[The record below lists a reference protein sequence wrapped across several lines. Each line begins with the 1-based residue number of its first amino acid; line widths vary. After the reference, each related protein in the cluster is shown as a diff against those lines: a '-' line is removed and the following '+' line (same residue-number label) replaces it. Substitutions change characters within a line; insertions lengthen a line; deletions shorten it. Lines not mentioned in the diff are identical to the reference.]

1 MIFMILSID
10 DYTIGAFER
19 PDLQK
24 NSYQQRMSINKGVG
38 RGVGKGVGNLSDK
51 QKIII
56 DLIKKYPSITKKQ
69 MGEHEN
75 LSKKSVEYNI
85 DKLKEMGVLR
95 HVGPTKGGYWEI
107 IKKDL

>member
-1 MIFMILSID
+1 MILMILSID

-24 NSYQQRMSINKGVG
+24 NSHQQRIGINKGVE
-38 RGVGKGVGNLSDK
+38 RVVEKGVENLSDK

-56 DLIKKYPSITKKQ
+56 DLIKKYPSIAKKQ
-69 MGEHEN
+69 MAEHEN

-95 HVGPTKGGYWEI
+95 HVGPAKGGYWEI
-107 IKKDL
+107 IEADL